1 MEEKQCVC
9 VWGGMAQTKEGAL
22 KKSMVVG
29 FKCKYTKQ
37 SREEDCGEKLC
48 DLSSSSPLSFL
59 FQTEILLSSS
69 QGVRLTRALVS
80 SDLNLS
86 LRYQLCGRMHVS

>member
-1 MEEKQCVC
+1 
-9 VWGGMAQTKEGAL
+9 
-22 KKSMVVG
+22 MVVG

-59 FQTEILLSSS
+59 FQTEILSTS
-69 QGVRLTRALVS
+69 QGKFDKSIGFVRSEFESQVWRVPAV
-80 SDLNLS
+80 
-86 LRYQLCGRMHVS
+86 